1 MLTKN
6 STWAR
11 LRSDQNSSHHVAC
24 GTGWYRHSPGNKLGS
39 ASWAGRIRSGEV
51 KEAVNVETKI
61 FRFSILMAIVFA
73 TIVGTTAQERRITA
87 REVVAE
93 IQKHVGVEWQKD
105 TVDTFKAGN
114 PDTPVTGIA
123 VTMMATMD
131 VLQHASA
138 KGLNFVITHEPTFY
152 AHLDTPEGMPES
164 DPVWA
169 EKRAF
174 VEKHGMVVWRFH
186 DHWHMRTPDGIE
198 AGMVRSLGWEK
209 FQTPANQYLFV
220 VPETTVKKLAE
231 EVATKLDS
239 PVVRVVG
246 DPAMKV
252 TKVGF
257 SPGAAGFPAETRAL
271 ERDDVQ
277 VLLVGETREWE
288 TVEYA
293 ADAVTEGRKK
303 ALIVIGHIPSEQ
315 NGMEECTRWLKG
327 FVKQVPVEFVPA
339 KEPFWTV
346 GERE

>member
-1 MLTKN
+1 VN
-6 STWAR
+6 SKG
-11 LRSDQNSSHHVAC
+11 V
-24 GTGWYRHSPGNKLGS
+24 
-39 ASWAGRIRSGEV
+39 
-51 KEAVNVETKI
+51 
-61 FRFSILMAIVFA
+61 RFWILMTVAL
-73 TIVGTTAQERRITA
+73 GTVAGAGAQERRITA
-87 REVVAE
+87 QEVVAE
-93 IQKHVGVEWQKD
+93 IQKQVGVEWQKE

-131 VLQHASA
+131 VLQRASA

-174 VEKHGMVVWRFH
+174 IEKHRMVVWRFH
-186 DHWHMRTPDGIE
+186 DHWHMRKPDGIE

-209 FQTPANQYLFV
+209 FQNPENQYLFV
-220 VPETTVKKLAE
+220 MPETTVKKLAE
-231 EVATKLDS
+231 EVANKLGS
-239 PVVRVVG
+239 PVIRVVG
-246 DPAMKV
+246 EPEMKV

-257 SPGAAGFPAETRAL
+257 SPGAAGFERETHAL

-293 ADAVTEGRKK
+293 ADAVSQGRNK

-315 NGMEECTRWLKG
+315 AGMEECARWLKG
-327 FVKQVPVEFVPA
+327 FVKTVPVEFVAA
-339 KEPFWTV
+339 KQPFWTLT
-346 GERE
+346 EKK

>member
-1 MLTKN
+1 VD
-6 STWAR
+6 A
-11 LRSDQNSSHHVAC
+11 
-24 GTGWYRHSPGNKLGS
+24 
-39 ASWAGRIRSGEV
+39 
-51 KEAVNVETKI
+51 KI
-61 FRFSILMAIVFA
+61 VRFSILLAIVLGTVA
-73 TIVGTTAQERRITA
+73 GTTAQEPRITA

-93 IQKHVGVEWQKD
+93 IQKQVGVEWQKD

-114 PDTPVTGIA
+114 PDTAVTGIA

-131 VLQHASA
+131 VLQRASA

-174 VEKHGMVVWRFH
+174 IEKHGMVVWRFH
-186 DHWHMRTPDGIE
+186 DHWHMRKPDGIE

-209 FQTPANQYLFV
+209 FQNTENQYLFV
-220 VPETTVKKLAE
+220 MPQTTVKKLAE
-231 EVATKLDS
+231 EVANKLDS

-246 DPAMKV
+246 QPEMKV
-252 TKVGF
+252 TRVAF
-257 SPGAAGFPAETRAL
+257 SPGAAGFQRETHAL

-293 ADAVTEGRKK
+293 ADAVTQARSK
-303 ALIVIGHIPSEQ
+303 ALIVIGHVPSEQ
-315 NGMEECTRWLKG
+315 GGMEECTRWLKG
-327 FVKQVPVEFVPA
+327 FVQKVPVEFVA
-339 KEPFWTV
+339 TKEPFWTV
-346 GERE
+346 NKKQ